1 MRVRRRGVRDIP
13 GVSEFCGSEV
23 AKCTAL
29 ETTKR
34 SEVGELV
41 EHRGAVLHIINPHI
55 TRIKSQ
61 KAWNCEILCIGL
73 ICRLVHVIASAVIT

>member
-1 MRVRRRGVRDIP
+1 MRVQRRGGRDIP
-13 GVSEFCGSEV
+13 GVPEFCGSQV
-23 AKCTAL
+23 AKRTAP

-55 TRIKSQ
+55 ASIQKLETSQ
-61 KAWNCEILCIGL
+61 KH
-73 ICRLVHVIASAVIT
+73 RR

>member
-1 MRVRRRGVRDIP
+1 MRIRRRGVRDIP

-55 TRIKSQ
+55 TLIKSQ
-61 KAWNCEILCIGL
+61 KAWNISKTSKINALWEK
-73 ICRLVHVIASAVIT
+73 SF

>member
-1 MRVRRRGVRDIP
+1 MVVTSRE
-13 GVSEFCGSEV
+13 SQNSEV
-23 AKCTAL
+23 AKRTAP

-55 TRIKSQ
+55 AFIQ
-61 KAWNCEILCIGL
+61 KAWNISKNALRDKSCEFF
-73 ICRLVHVIASAVIT
+73 

>member
-1 MRVRRRGVRDIP
+1 MASVRVPECGGCDIP

-23 AKCTAL
+23 AKRTAS

-41 EHRGAVLHIINPHI
+41 EHRGAVLYASSIHISLNISKTSKMN
-55 TRIKSQ
+55 TLKDKS
-61 KAWNCEILCIGL
+61 CEF
-73 ICRLVHVIASAVIT
+73 S

>member
-1 MRVRRRGVRDIP
+1 MASVASVRVRRRGGRDIP

-55 TRIKSQ
+55 TLIKSQ
-61 KAWNCEILCIGL
+61 KAWNISKTSKINALWEK
-73 ICRLVHVIASAVIT
+73 SF